1 MTTATAAGE
10 RKEYVVG
17 LLFDGR
23 RDYVALIQKNRP
35 DWQKG
40 LLNGPG
46 GRVEPDDQG
55 ALNAM
60 NREFE
65 EETGVSANWRPF
77 CTLENERV
85 VVTFFTASR
94 EANLKSLTDEKVG
107 WYNLAGLGDLPLV
120 PNLRFLIPMALYALD
135 VDTKTGFFQAKLLED
150 F

>member
-1 MTTATAAGE
+1 MA
-10 RKEYVVG
+10 RIEYVVG

-46 GRVEPDDQG
+46 GRVEPEDQG
-55 ALNAM
+55 ALNAI

-65 EETGVSANWRPF
+65 EETGVAVSNWRPF
-77 CTLENERV
+77 CVLENERV
-85 VVTFFTASR
+85 EVTFFVASR
-94 EANLKSLTDEKVG
+94 EANLKSLTDEQVT
-107 WYNLAGLGDLPLV
+107 WYNLAGLNDLPLV
-120 PNLRFLIPMALYALD
+120 PNLRFLIPMALYSLD
-135 VDTKTGFFQAKLLED
+135 TDAKKGFFQAKLLED